1 MKNELFTYLNDN
13 YTQFMIFFS
22 DIMELDEQD
31 FDYDLDPSAFDPS
44 GNSNFSCFENGT
56 LEVPFEIPG
65 ANHTIENG
73 TDVSAFLEI

>member
-1 MKNELFTYLNDN
+1 
-13 YTQFMIFFS
+13 MIFFS
-22 DIMELDEQD
+22 DVMELDEQD

>member
-1 MKNELFTYLNDN
+1 
-13 YTQFMIFFS
+13 MIFFS

-73 TDVSAFLEI
+73 TDVSAFLEIYEKVVNCQVL

>member
-1 MKNELFTYLNDN
+1 
-13 YTQFMIFFS
+13 
-22 DIMELDEQD
+22 MELDEQD

-56 LEVPFEIPG
+56 LEVPFEVPG

-73 TDVSAFLEI
+73 TEVRAFFKNLGKLFKLSMYYIRISNNNFCEKS